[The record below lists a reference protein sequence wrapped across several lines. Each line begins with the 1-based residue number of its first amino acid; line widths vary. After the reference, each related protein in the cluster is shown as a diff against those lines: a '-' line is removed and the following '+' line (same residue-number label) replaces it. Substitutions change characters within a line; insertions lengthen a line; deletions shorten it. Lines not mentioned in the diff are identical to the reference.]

1 MTIRWI
7 YLITMKFNYLFAFG
21 GLIRKT
27 FLNAY
32 IIDESKRE
40 KMKKEGGISVYKGFE
55 DMGLNY

>member
-1 MTIRWI
+1 MN
-7 YLITMKFNYLFAFG
+7 FNYLFTFG

-40 KMKKEGGISVYKGFE
+40 KIREGGDISFYKGFE